1 MLVAAFTASAQDDF
15 RFGYCDNSESISDK
29 NVSMNGAQTLEA
41 ATQILGED
49 LARFSNGKISGI
61 NVGLST
67 RYNVS
72 SVRAWLRNS
81 LTGEDIASA
90 EITPGSNPS
99 LKDGWNAVK
108 FDTPVNI
115 ESGKNY
121 YAGYTM
127 TLTKVSSIAIIGR
140 QTGSHAESCWLKVGN
155 GEWTDYSNDYGLL
168 TVELL
173 VQSDNLPQ
181 YDLEL
186 TRATSFDTYITND
199 KNYTV
204 QYDIHNAGVKPVTSY
219 TLRLSD
225 EKNGINITKEMTCD
239 LKTDERQKKIEE
251 NFTFTGLMPE
261 RTYNFILSI
270 EKPNGIEDETPEN
283 NSIAL
288 PSISSINKMFARTVL
303 VEEFT
308 SEACKNC
315 PTAANNVHQMY
326 NSFSADDQKRVA
338 IVCHH
343 AGFSLPGQKPDF
355 LTQPCDEA
363 MLIFYP
369 EYPAVYAPAIMYDRA
384 KSPSGSPVTNVQS
397 ASGIKNSVSTRMAEE
412 AFYSIDATG
421 KHDAEARKLTLRIEG
436 KSAANVFN
444 NPRITVYLLEDNV
457 ASYNQGGATS
467 SFKHNHVIRAYNS
480 TWGTA
485 PVWDDDFSYHYDC
498 TLTYPESVVMNRV
511 GDKQTLNPANF
522 EIVAV
527 ISNYDADDK
536 NNCEVGNVFKCKLA
550 DLKSNPSGIATTE
563 ASNVRVY
570 SEAGSIRVDGL
581 YDNVDVYDLSGRK
594 TGMENLPAG
603 IYLVRV
609 NTADGNVQ
617 AKVLVK

>member
-155 GEWTDYSNDYGLL
+155 GEWTDYSEDYGLL

-204 QYDIHNAGVKPVTSY
+204 QYDIHNAGVKSVTSY

-288 PSISSINKMFARTVL
+288 PAISSINKMFERTVL
-303 VEEFT
+303 VEEYT
-308 SEACKNC
+308 TERCGNC
-315 PTAANNVHQMY
+315 PTAASNVHAML
-326 NSFSADDQKRVA
+326 NSFSKDQEKRVA
-338 IVCHH
+338 VVCHH
-343 AGFSLPGQKPDF
+343 AGYYEDF
-355 LTQPCDEA
+355 LTQACDRS
-363 MLIFYP
+363 LLVFYP
-369 EYPAVYAPAIMYDRA
+369 EYPQTYCPAIMYDRA
-384 KSPSGSPVTNVQS
+384 KGSSGAPVVGVQS
-397 ASGIKNSVSTRMAEE
+397 ASGMKNTVSNRMQEE
-412 AFYSIDATG
+412 AFYSITATG
-421 KHDAEARKLTLRIEG
+421 KHDKDTRKINVRIDG
-436 KSAANVFN
+436 KSAANVFK
-444 NPRITVYLLEDNV
+444 NPRITVYLLEDDV
-457 ASYNQGGATS
+457 ESYRQVGATT

-480 TWGTA
+480 IWGSA
-485 PVWDDDFSYHYDC
+485 PVWDDDFTYHYET
-498 TLTYPESVVMNRV
+498 TLSYPETVNMATATNP
-511 GDKQTLNPANF
+511 KYQTLNPANF
-522 EIVAV
+522 QIVAF

-536 NNCEVGNVFKCKLA
+536 NNCEVGNAFKIQLSE
-550 DLKSNPSGIATTE
+550 LNPSGVTINTADT
-563 ASNVRVY
+563 ANVRVY
-570 SEAGSIRVDGL
+570 AGAGSIMVDGE
-581 YDNVDVYDLSGRK
+581 YDSVEVYDLSGRK